1 MLRKKYL
8 AVAVL
13 ATAAVTVSTSALAGD
28 RGVNTAI
35 GAVAGALIGNS
46 IGGQNA
52 ALVGGLV
59 GAAVGNSIGGHD
71 GGRYVV
77 RGPRYAPVY
86 YRAEPV
92 PVRHAYR
99 PDYRY
104 DVHRVDYRPYGYPR

>member
-1 MLRKKYL
+1 MLGKKYL

-13 ATAAVTVSTSALAGD
+13 ATAAVSTSAFAGE

-71 GGRYVV
+71 SGRYVV
-77 RGPRYAPVY
+77 RGPRPYAPVY

-92 PVRHAYR
+92 PVRHYYR

-104 DVHRVDYRPYGYPR
+104 VHRVDYRHSYGYRR